1 MPRLSF
7 RPSFSSAGW
16 GRTNHVDLPN
26 QLFVRTWMGALHL
39 GGLNVKSFQVYS
51 IYGSRPKCSG
61 KSTNRLQISYGFPDV
76 TSTFLHF
83 VWLATSTLDPCIA
96 NVAWCFLCHVC
107 MIFFVLLFS
116 PMLHLDLEKCVN
128 YSCLVRPI
136 SLYCPGWNKAHK
148 LCIRLQQDS
157 SWKTCLQSQNPTKIS
172 SMLNLGLNQIISCS
186 VDAICAV
193 QEDIGRVVRWH
204 HALSVKKPV
213 NLHMQKFDE
222 DSETHETPCP
232 NCPFKLKLERLCH
245 TMPYYVMLLTS
256 TSVAEV
262 SPLKQQSK
270 NEVLLHRVRTP
281 WVTKFQCRS
290 LRDFLILRTQR
301 NKIRKTAPQACPQAI
316 MWAEW
321 TLGIRG
327 KVTTCAVA
335 TQFGFEFQII
345 VMNPTWRQMIGGVFE
360 NVSHESTLSLDH
372 LGGWHRM
379 PKACIQLKALWNSQ
393 NWRECSSFWS
403 KVLWIRASTHLTFG
417 KSNANPGR
425 PKPGAENFAIK
436 NGSER
441 FRQNM
446 CLIVVPIC
454 PPPEFGAQASRATA
468 ESMFILLLDLQ
479 RQTPGERICN
489 LLLP

>member
-1 MPRLSF
+1 MQMKQVKLHVPRLSF

-39 GGLNVKSFQVYS
+39 GCFNVKSLQVYS
-51 IYGSRPKCSG
+51 MYGSRPKCSE

-76 TSTFLHF
+76 TSTLFIF

-128 YSCLVRPI
+128 YSCLVRPM
-136 SLYCPGWNKAHK
+136 SLYCPGWKQSTQALHSPATGQFLKDLFTISEPDQDLIYVEFGVEPNHFLQRGCNLCCPGRYWKSCQVASRFVSEEARQSSHAKIWWRLRDSWDSLSK
-148 LCIRLQQDS
+148 LSLQI
-157 SWKTCLQSQNPTKIS
+157 KT
-172 SMLNLGLNQIISCS
+172 
-186 VDAICAV
+186 
-193 QEDIGRVVRWH
+193 R
-204 HALSVKKPV
+204 
-213 NLHMQKFDE
+213 
-222 DSETHETPCP
+222 TPI
-232 NCPFKLKLERLCH
+232 H

-290 LRDFLILRTQR
+290 VRDFLILRTQR

-327 KVTTCAVA
+327 KVTMCKVA

-403 KVLWIRASTHLTFG
+403 EFQCRSIRKQS
-417 KSNANPGR
+417 SVNPGFNSSNVWQIKCQSWKAQTWSWEFCHQKR
-425 PKPGAENFAIK
+425 LRKVQAKYVFDCCADLPSTRIWSPGI
-436 NGSER
+436 
-441 FRQNM
+441 
-446 CLIVVPIC
+446 
-454 PPPEFGAQASRATA
+454 
-468 ESMFILLLDLQ
+468 
-479 RQTPGERICN
+479 
-489 LLLP
+489 